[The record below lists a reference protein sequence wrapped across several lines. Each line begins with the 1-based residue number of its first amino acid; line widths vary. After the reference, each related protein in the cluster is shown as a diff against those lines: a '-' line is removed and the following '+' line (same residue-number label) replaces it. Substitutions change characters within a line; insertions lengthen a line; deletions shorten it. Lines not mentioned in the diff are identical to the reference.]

1 MKKKRIIKSVFQV
14 LLKTGF
20 EDGYILKVYQDEHL
34 HVNIKIPPQKDLSDL
49 MEILPNL
56 KQELNCLDVKLG
68 NVNGKYV
75 ELIFGQHDL
84 EDVPFIPDYLNPDSL
99 KVTLISPF
107 GKEYVDFEDGASCH
121 MLNGGAP
128 RMGKTIFLLYLST
141 MLYVQNQ
148 GNIQLYINSPK
159 AKDFYPFQSIKNVHI
174 ESDFENV
181 NAALDVMIEEY
192 KARNKLLYSDVL
204 KKATDAKKVREL
216 YPHMY
221 HLFKPMFLIID
232 EYGRFAENQDIQSKV
247 MELVETAGFVNVHV
261 IIATQRPDART
272 VLRPRIKQ
280 GLQARICFRVP
291 DKNNSIVILDV
302 EGAELLPTTKGRAI
316 LSDGDKKIIQ
326 VPYLTYPQCEELL
339 QPFRSEL
346 HVNQSETRS
355 TDSELSNKISSL
367 FKEPLS
373 QTNIHGE
380 QQPGEHNQQS
390 NETVSNGWFMLE
402 HTKTKR

>member
-1 MKKKRIIKSVFQV
+1 MLKKKRIIKSVFQV

-20 EDGYILKVYQDEHL
+20 EDAYILKVYQDEHL
-34 HVNIKIPPQKDLSDL
+34 HVNIKIPPQKDMSDL

-84 EDVPFIPDYLNPDSL
+84 DSVPFIPDYLNPDSL
-99 KVTLISPF
+99 KLTLISPF

-148 GNIQLYINSPK
+148 GNIHLYINSPK
-159 AKDFYPFQSIKNVHI
+159 AKDFYPLMGVKNVNI
-174 ESDFENV
+174 ADDFETFNQ
-181 NAALDVMIEEY
+181 ALDVMIEEY
-192 KARNKLLYSDVL
+192 KRRNKLLYSDEL
-204 KKATDAKKVREL
+204 KKATDAKSVRKL
-216 YPHMY
+216 YPHY
-221 HLFKPMFLIID
+221 FHLFQPLFLIVD
-232 EYGRFAENQDIQSKV
+232 EFGRFAQYNEIQEKV
-247 MELVETAGFVNVHV
+247 MELVETSGFVNVHV
-261 IIATQRPDART
+261 VIATQRPDART

-280 GLQARICFRVP
+280 GLQARVCFRVP

-302 EGAELLPTTKGRAI
+302 EGAELLPTKEGRAI

-326 VPYLTYPQCEELL
+326 VPFLDYPQCEELL

-346 HVNQSETRS
+346 
-355 TDSELSNKISSL
+355 
-367 FKEPLS
+367 PC
-373 QTNIHGE
+373 
-380 QQPGEHNQQS
+380 
-390 NETVSNGWFMLE
+390 
-402 HTKTKR
+402 